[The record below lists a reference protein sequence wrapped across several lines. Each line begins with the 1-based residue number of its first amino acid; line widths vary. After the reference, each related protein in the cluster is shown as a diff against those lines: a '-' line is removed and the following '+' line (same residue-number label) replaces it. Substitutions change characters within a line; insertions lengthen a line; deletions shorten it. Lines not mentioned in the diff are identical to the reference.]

1 MNRAMIWHDVL
12 ALEKKNYFIKTLQA
26 VAVARSTGKILYPCN
41 QDIFNAFRLT
51 ELHQIKVVIVGQDPY
66 PGPGYAHGL
75 AFSVRQGIPIPPS
88 LNNIYK
94 ELENDL
100 VKFTRPNHGC
110 LESWAIQGVMLL
122 NAILTVEVGTPHSQ
136 ANWGWEIFTDKVIS
150 VINKYRN
157 NIVFLLWGKQAQNK
171 GKFIDCQRHTVLQA
185 PHPSPLSA
193 HRGFFGCRHFS
204 KANHCLTESGIHPID
219 WTPRLLNN
227 NKPR

>member
-1 MNRAMIWHDVL
+1 MNRAIIWHDVL
-12 ALEKKNYFIKTLQA
+12 AREKYFLQILQA
-26 VAVARSTGKILYPCN
+26 VAVARSAGKIIYPC
-41 QDIFNAFRLT
+41 QKDIFNAFRLT

-100 VKFTRPNHGC
+100 VEFTRPNHGC
-110 LESWAIQGVMLL
+110 LESWARQGIMLL
-122 NAILTVEVGTPHSQ
+122 NTILTVEVGTGTSQ
-136 ANWGWEIFTDKVIS
+136 TNCGWEKFTDKVIS

-157 NIVFLLWGKQAQNK
+157 NIVFLLWGKQAQKKVN
-171 GKFIDCQRHTVLQA
+171 FIDYQRHTILQA
-185 PHPSPLSA
+185 SHPSPLSA

-204 KANHCLTESGIHPID
+204 KTNYWLTERGIPPID

-227 NKPR
+227 KLI

>member
-1 MNRAMIWHDVL
+1 M
-12 ALEKKNYFIKTLQA
+12 KKKTYFIQTLQA
-26 VAVARSTGKILYPCN
+26 VAVARSAGKIIYPGN
-41 QDIFNAFRLT
+41 QDIFKAFSLT

-94 ELENDL
+94 ELENDF

-122 NAILTVEVGTPHSQ
+122 NAVLTVEVGTAHSQ

-157 NIVFLLWGKQAQNK
+157 NIVFLLWGKKAQNK
-171 GKFIDCQRHTVLQA
+171 GKLIDCQRHTVLQA

-193 HRGFFGCRHFS
+193 YRGFFGCRHFS
-204 KANHCLTESGIHPID
+204 KTNHWLTERGIPPID

-227 NKPR
+227 KPI